1 MIYSV
6 EDDQPIRDLVLYA
19 LRQAG
24 YEAEGFSEGRP
35 FLEAMKARLP
45 QMILLDQMLPGTDG
59 AKLLAGIR
67 ADERTRHIPVIML
80 TAKDNEMDKVRS
92 LDAGADDYI
101 IKPFGVMELLS
112 RIRAVL
118 RRSETKEA
126 AERLSAGPLCLDPA
140 RHEVTVGNVPVLLT
154 NKEFRLLQF
163 LMTNQGLVFSRE
175 QLLSKVW
182 DTDYAGDTRTV
193 DMHVRTLRAKLG
205 EAAFM
210 IQTRRG
216 VGYLLS
222 DDACGNAKG
231 QEH

>member
-6 EDDQPIRDLVLYA
+6 EDDQGIRDLVLYA

-24 YEAEGFSEGRP
+24 FEAEGFADGRS
-35 FLEAMKARLP
+35 FLEAMRGKLPRL
-45 QMILLDQMLPGTDG
+45 ILLDQMLPGLDG
-59 AKLLAGIR
+59 TTLLAGLR
-67 ADERTRHIPVIML
+67 AEVRTRHIPVIML
-80 TAKDNEMDKVRS
+80 TARDNEMDKVRS

-101 IKPFGVMELLS
+101 VKPFGVMELLS

-118 RRSETKEA
+118 RRSDTKE
-126 AERLSAGPLCLDPA
+126 EGEQLSAGSVRLDPA
-140 RHEVTVGNVPVLLT
+140 RHEVTVGGAQVMLT

-163 LMTNQGLVFSRE
+163 LLMNHGMVFSRE
-175 QLLSKVW
+175 QLLSRVW

-205 EAAFM
+205 EAAYM

-216 VGYLLS
+216 VGYRLS
-222 DDACGNAKG
+222 DEGGETAMG

>member
-24 YEAEGFSEGRP
+24 FEAEGYAEGRS
-35 FLEAMKARLP
+35 FMEALRVKLP
-45 QMILLDQMLPGTDG
+45 QLILLDQMLPGTDG
-59 AKLLAGIR
+59 MKLLAGLR
-67 ADERTRHIPVIML
+67 ADERTRDIPVIML
-80 TAKDNEMDKVRS
+80 TARDNEMDKVRS

-101 IKPFGVMELLS
+101 VKPFGVMELLS

-118 RRSETKEA
+118 RRSDTKHGE
-126 AERLSAGPLCLDPA
+126 ERLSAGTLRLDPA
-140 RHEVTVGNVPVLLT
+140 RHEVTVGGTPVMLT

-163 LMTNQGLVFSRE
+163 LMANRGLVFSRE
-175 QLLSKVW
+175 QLLSRVW

-216 VGYLLS
+216 VGYRLS
-222 DDACGNAKG
+222 DENGESVKG
-231 QEH
+231 QDH

>member
-24 YEAEGFSEGRP
+24 YEAEGFAEGRP
-35 FLEAMKARLP
+35 FLDAMRAKLP
-45 QMILLDQMLPGTDG
+45 QLILLDQMLPGTDG
-59 AKLLAGIR
+59 TRLLAGIR

-80 TAKDNEMDKVRS
+80 TARDNEMDKVRS

-101 IKPFGVMELLS
+101 VKPFGVMELLS

-118 RRSETKEA
+118 RRSETKGGT
-126 AERLSAGPLCLDPA
+126 ERLSAGPLRLDPA
-140 RHEVTVGNVPVLLT
+140 RHEVRVGDAPVTLT

-163 LMTNQGLVFSRE
+163 LMMNRGLVFSRE

-182 DTDYAGDTRTV
+182 DTEYAGDTRTV

-205 EAAFM
+205 EAAWM
-210 IQTRRG
+210 VQTRRG
-216 VGYLLS
+216 VGYRLA
-222 DDACGNAKG
+222 DEGGETAKG